1 VVEVT
6 IGVKHLPRELV
17 IDTDLTADEVAAAV
31 SAALKSDANTL
42 QLKDSRGRQYVVP
55 SVSIGYVEIGTEE
68 TRRVGFGTI

>member
-1 VVEVT
+1 MEVT

-42 QLKDSRGRQYVVP
+42 ELKDSRGRQYLVP
-55 SVSIGYVEIGTEE
+55 AASVGYVEIGTEE
-68 TRRVGFGTI
+68 TRRVGFGTL

>member
-1 VVEVT
+1 MEVT

-31 SAALKSDANTL
+31 AAALKDESTL
-42 QLKDSRGRQYVVP
+42 ELKDLRGRRYVVP
-55 SVSIGYVEIGTEE
+55 GASVGYVEIGTEE

>member
-31 SAALKSDANTL
+31 ASALKDDSTL
-42 QLKDSRGRQYVVP
+42 ELKDSRGRQYVVP
-55 SVSIGYVEIGTEE
+55 AASLGYVEIGTEE
-68 TRRVGFGTI
+68 TRRVGFGTL